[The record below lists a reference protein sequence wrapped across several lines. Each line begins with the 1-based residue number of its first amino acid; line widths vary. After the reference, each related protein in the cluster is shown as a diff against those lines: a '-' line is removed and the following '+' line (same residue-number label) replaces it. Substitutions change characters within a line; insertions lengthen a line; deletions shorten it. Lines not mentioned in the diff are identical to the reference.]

1 MNFWDWN
8 ILKPFKLASQL
19 TSPDSKIKEN
29 SMDTANETN
38 DSRSGDSETVT
49 EIENFDSG
57 SAIF

>member
-38 DSRSGDSETVT
+38 DSRSGDWKTADGKN
-49 EIENFDSG
+49 NF
-57 SAIF
+57 